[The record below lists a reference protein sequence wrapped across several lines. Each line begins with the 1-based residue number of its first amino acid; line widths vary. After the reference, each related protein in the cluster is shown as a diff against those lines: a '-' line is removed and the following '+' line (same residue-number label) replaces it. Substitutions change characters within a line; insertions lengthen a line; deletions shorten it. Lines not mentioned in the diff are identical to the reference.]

1 MSASPHGYSTAVD
14 KRWVTR
20 GALVA
25 VVFILL
31 GAAVYVFGQFRPFGD
46 ESIDRSQPAM
56 LKAVRDLSQ
65 YHAAAGE
72 FQVVLDIENDVK
84 WVPAALAGERTLF
97 VAAGAVNA
105 YVDFGSLAE
114 DGLVLSADG
123 KTVELRL
130 PQPQLDKPNLHHDRS
145 YVYSQKRGLIDDFR
159 ALVETPDQQRFY
171 IAAEAKLAEAAK
183 ESEILQRAED
193 NTRVML
199 TGMLQALG
207 FQVKVVP
214 D

>member
-1 MSASPHGYSTAVD
+1 M
-14 KRWVTR
+14 TR

-25 VVFILL
+25 AVFILL

-72 FQVVLDIENDVK
+72 FQVVLDIERDVK

-97 VAAGAVNA
+97 VAAGSVNA
-105 YVDFGSLAE
+105 YVDLGSLSE
-114 DGLVLSADG
+114 DGLVVSPDR
-123 KTVELRL
+123 KTVEVRL
-130 PQPQLDKPNLHHDRS
+130 PKAQLDKPNIHHDRS
-145 YVYSQKRGLIDDFR
+145 YVYSQQRGLIDDFR

-171 IAAEAKLAEAAK
+171 VAAEAKLAEAAK

-199 TGMLQALG
+199 TGMLQSLG

>member
-1 MSASPHGYSTAVD
+1 MYR
-14 KRWVTR
+14 RWITR
-20 GALVA
+20 GAVVAA
-25 VVFILL
+25 VVILL
-31 GAAVYVFGQFRPFGD
+31 GAAVFVFGQFRPFGD

-56 LKAVRDLSQ
+56 LKSVRDLSQ

-97 VAAGAVNA
+97 VAAGSVNA
-105 YVDFGSLAE
+105 FVDFGTLKD
-114 DGLVLSADG
+114 DGLVLSPDG
-123 KTVELRL
+123 KTVELRV
-130 PQPQLDKPNLHHDRS
+130 PKPQLDKPNMHHDRS
-145 YVYSQKRGLIDDFR
+145 YVFSQERGLINDLQ
-159 ALVETPDQQRFY
+159 ALAGPPDQQKFY
-171 IAAEAKLAEAAK
+171 VAAEAKLAEAAK
-183 ESEILQRAED
+183 QSELLKRAED

-207 FQVKVVP
+207 FQVKVVG

>member
-1 MSASPHGYSTAVD
+1 VD
-14 KRWVTR
+14 RRWVTR

-25 VVFILL
+25 AVFILL

-72 FQVVLDIENDVK
+72 FQVVLDIEHDVK

-97 VAAGAVNA
+97 VAAGSVNA
-105 YVDFGSLAE
+105 YVDLGSLSE
-114 DGLVLSADG
+114 DGLVLSPDR

-130 PQPQLDKPNLHHDRS
+130 PEPQLDKPNLHHDRS
-145 YVYSQKRGLIDDFR
+145 YVYSQERGLINDLQ
-159 ALVETPDQQRFY
+159 ALAGPPDQQRFY
-171 IAAEAKLAEAAK
+171 LAAEAKLAEAAK
-183 ESEILQRAED
+183 ESELRKRAED

-199 TGMLQALG
+199 TGMLQSLG

>member
-1 MSASPHGYSTAVD
+1 MD

>member
-1 MSASPHGYSTAVD
+1 MD
-14 KRWVTR
+14 KRWLTR

-25 VVFILL
+25 AVFIIL
-31 GAAVYVFGQFRPFGD
+31 GAAVFVFGQFKPFGD

-56 LKAVRDLSQ
+56 LKSVRDLSQ

-84 WVPAALAGERTLF
+84 WVPSALAGERTLF
-97 VAAGAVNA
+97 VAAGSVNA
-105 YVDFGSLAE
+105 YVDLGSMKD
-114 DGLVLSADG
+114 DGLVLSPDR

-130 PQPQLDKPNLHHDRS
+130 PKPQLDKPNLHHDRS
-145 YVYSQKRGLIDDFR
+145 YVFSQERGLINDLQ
-159 ALVETPDQQRFY
+159 ALAGPPDQQRFY
-171 IAAEAKLAEAAK
+171 VAAEAKLTEAAQK
-183 ESEILQRAED
+183 SEILKRAED

-199 TGMLQALG
+199 TGMLQSLG
-207 FQVKVVP
+207 FQVKVVG

>member
-1 MSASPHGYSTAVD
+1 M
-14 KRWVTR
+14 TR

-25 VVFILL
+25 AVLILL
-31 GAAVYVFGQFRPFGD
+31 GAAAFGFAQIKPFGD

-56 LKAVRDLSQ
+56 LKSVRDLSQ

-97 VAAGAVNA
+97 VAAGSVNA
-105 YVDFGSLAE
+105 FVDLGTLKD
-114 DGLVLSADG
+114 DGLILSPDG
-123 KTVELRL
+123 KTVELRV
-130 PQPQLDKPNLHHDRS
+130 PKPQLDKPNLHHDRS
-145 YVYSQKRGLIDDFR
+145 YVFSQERGLINDLQ
-159 ALVETPDQQRFY
+159 ALAGPPDQQRFY
-171 IAAEAKLAEAAK
+171 IAAEAKLTEAAQK
-183 ESEILQRAED
+183 SEILKRAED

-207 FQVKVVP
+207 FQVKVVG

>member
-1 MSASPHGYSTAVD
+1 M
-14 KRWVTR
+14 TR
-20 GALVA
+20 GAVVA
-25 VVFILL
+25 AVFIFL
-31 GAAVYVFGQFRPFGD
+31 GAAVYVFGQFKPFGD

-56 LKAVRDLSQ
+56 LKSVRDLSQ

-97 VAAGAVNA
+97 VAAGSVNA
-105 YVDFGSLAE
+105 YVDLGTLKD
-114 DGLVLSADG
+114 DGLILSPDG

-130 PQPQLDKPNLHHDRS
+130 PKPQLDKPNLHHDRS
-145 YVYSQKRGLIDDFR
+145 YVFSQERGLINDLQ
-159 ALVETPDQQRFY
+159 ALAGPPDVQRFY
-171 IAAEAKLAEAAK
+171 VAAEAKLAEAAK
-183 ESEILQRAED
+183 QSELLKRAED

-199 TGMLQALG
+199 TGMLQSLG
-207 FQVKVVP
+207 FQVKVRT

>member
-1 MSASPHGYSTAVD
+1 VRALPHGYSNAVYR
-14 KRWVTR
+14 RWITR
-20 GALVA
+20 GAVVAA
-25 VVFILL
+25 VVILL
-31 GAAVYVFGQFRPFGD
+31 GAAVFVFGQFRPFGD

-56 LKAVRDLSQ
+56 LKSVRDLSQ

-84 WVPAALAGERTLF
+84 WVPAALAGERMLF
-97 VAAGAVNA
+97 VAAGSVNA
-105 YVDFGSLAE
+105 FVDFGTLKD
-114 DGLVLSADG
+114 DGLVLSPDG

-130 PQPQLDKPNLHHDRS
+130 PKPQLDKPNLHHDRS
-145 YVYSQKRGLIDDFR
+145 YVFSQERGLINDLQ
-159 ALVETPDQQRFY
+159 ALAGPPDQQKFY
-171 IAAEAKLAEAAK
+171 VAAEAKLAEAAK
-183 ESEILQRAED
+183 QSELLKRAED

-207 FQVKVVP
+207 LQVKVVG

>member
-1 MSASPHGYSTAVD
+1 M
-14 KRWVTR
+14 R
-20 GALVA
+20 GTVVAA
-25 VVFILL
+25 VVILL

-56 LKAVRDLSQ
+56 LESVRDLSQ

-97 VAAGAVNA
+97 VAAGSVNA
-105 YVDFGSLAE
+105 FVDLGTLKD
-114 DGLVLSADG
+114 DGLVVSADG
-123 KTVELRL
+123 KTVELRV
-130 PQPQLDKPNLHHDRS
+130 PKAQLDKPNLHHDRS
-145 YVYSQKRGLIDDFR
+145 YVFSQERGLINDLQ
-159 ALVETPDQQRFY
+159 ALAGPPDQQRFY
-171 IAAEAKLAEAAK
+171 VAAEAKLAEAAK
-183 ESEILQRAED
+183 QSELLTRAEE

-199 TGMLQALG
+199 TGMLQSLG
-207 FQVKVVP
+207 FQVKVIT

>member
-1 MSASPHGYSTAVD
+1 M
-14 KRWVTR
+14 TR

-25 VVFILL
+25 AVFILL
-31 GAAVYVFGQFRPFGD
+31 GAALYVFEQFKPSGGT
-46 ESIDRSQPAM
+46 SVDRSQPAV
-56 LKAVRDLSQ
+56 LKSVRDLSQ

-97 VAAGAVNA
+97 VAAGSVNA
-105 YVDFGSLAE
+105 YVDLGSLKD
-114 DGLVLSADG
+114 DGLVLSPDG

-130 PQPQLDKPNLHHDRS
+130 PKAQLDRPNLHHDRS
-145 YVYSQKRGLIDDFR
+145 YVFSQKRGLVNDLQ

-171 IAAEAKLAEAAK
+171 LAGEAKIAEAARQ
-183 ESEILQRAED
+183 SELPKRAED

-199 TGMLQALG
+199 TGMLQSLG
-207 FQVKVVP
+207 FQVKVLP
-214 D
+214 G

>member
-1 MSASPHGYSTAVD
+1 M
-14 KRWVTR
+14 R

-25 VVFILL
+25 AVFILL
-31 GAAVYVFGQFRPFGD
+31 GAALYVFEQFKPFDGT
-46 ESIDRSQPAM
+46 SVDRSQPAV
-56 LKAVRDLSQ
+56 LKSVRDLSQ

-97 VAAGAVNA
+97 VAAGSVNA
-105 YVDFGSLAE
+105 YVDLGSLQD
-114 DGLVLSADG
+114 DGLVLSPDG

-130 PQPQLDKPNLHHDRS
+130 PKAQLDKPNLHHDRS
-145 YVYSQKRGLIDDFR
+145 YVFSQKRGLINDLQ

-171 IAAEAKLAEAAK
+171 LAGEAKIAEAARQ
-183 ESEILQRAED
+183 SELLKRAED

-199 TGMLQALG
+199 TGMLQSLG
-207 FQVKVVP
+207 FQVKVLP
-214 D
+214 G

>member
-1 MSASPHGYSTAVD
+1 
-14 KRWVTR
+14 VTR

-25 VVFILL
+25 AVLILL
-31 GAAVYVFGQFRPFGD
+31 GAAAFGFTQIKPFGD

-56 LKAVRDLSQ
+56 LKSVRDLSQ

-97 VAAGAVNA
+97 VAAGSVNA
-105 YVDFGSLAE
+105 FVDLGTLKD
-114 DGLVLSADG
+114 DGLILSPDG
-123 KTVELRL
+123 KTVELRV
-130 PQPQLDKPNLHHDRS
+130 PKPQLDKPNLHHDRS
-145 YVYSQKRGLIDDFR
+145 YVFSQERGLINDLQ
-159 ALVETPDQQRFY
+159 ALAGPPDQQRFY
-171 IAAEAKLAEAAK
+171 IAAEAKLTEAAQK
-183 ESEILQRAED
+183 SEILKRAED

-207 FQVKVVP
+207 FQVKVVG

>member
-1 MSASPHGYSTAVD
+1 MSASPHGYTNVVD

-25 VVFILL
+25 AVFILL
-31 GAAVYVFGQFRPFGD
+31 GAALYVFGQFKPFGD

-56 LKAVRDLSQ
+56 LKSVRDLSQ

-97 VAAGAVNA
+97 VAAGSVNA
-105 YVDFGSLAE
+105 YVDLGSLKD
-114 DGLVLSADG
+114 DGLILSPDG
-123 KTVELRL
+123 KTVELRI
-130 PQPQLDKPNLHHDRS
+130 PEPQLDKPNLHHDRS
-145 YVYSQKRGLIDDFR
+145 YVFSQERGLINDLQ
-159 ALVETPDQQRFY
+159 ALAGPPDVQRFY
-171 IAAEAKLAEAAK
+171 VAGEAKIAEAARK
-183 ESEILQRAED
+183 SELLKRAED

-199 TGMLQALG
+199 TGMLQSLG
-207 FQVKVVP
+207 FQVKVLT

>member
-1 MSASPHGYSTAVD
+1 M
-14 KRWVTR
+14 TR

-25 VVFILL
+25 AVVLAI
-31 GAAVYVFGQFRPFGD
+31 GAAVQLLGGFRPFGD

-56 LKAVRDLSQ
+56 LKSVRDLSQ

-72 FQVVLDIENDVK
+72 FQVVLDIEQDVK

-97 VAAGAVNA
+97 VAAGSVNA
-105 YVDFGSLAE
+105 YVDLGSLKD
-114 DGLVLSADG
+114 DGLVLSPDG

-130 PQPQLDKPNLHHDRS
+130 PPAQLDKPNIHHDRS
-145 YVYSQKRGLIDDFR
+145 YVFSQQRGLINR
-159 ALVETPDQQRFY
+159 LNALVEVPDQQRFY
-171 IAAEAKLAEAAK
+171 VAAETRITRAAEQ
-183 ESEILQRAED
+183 SELMRRAED

-207 FQVKVVP
+207 FQVKVIP